1 MAVSLTESAAK
12 QIKKQLE
19 KRGKGIGLKLGVRKS
34 GCSGYAYTI
43 DYSDAID
50 NDQVVFEEHGVKVI
64 VQDQDLPFVDGI
76 ELDYR
81 REGINEA
88 FRFNNPNVTGMCGCG
103 ESFTVNK

>member
-1 MAVSLTESAAK
+1 MAVTLTEKAAK

-34 GCSGYAYTI
+34 GCSGYAYTL
-43 DYSDAID
+43 DYSDVIESDDAI
-50 NDQVVFEEHGVKVI
+50 FEDYGVKVI
-64 VQDQDLPFVDGI
+64 VPKKELPFIDGI

-88 FRFNNPNVTGMCGCG
+88 FQFNNPNVTGTCGCG
-103 ESFTVNK
+103 ESFAVE